1 MKSKSSSC
9 SILKYT
15 AIFFLIGLMSLSN
28 AYAARIKDIASIG
41 GVRDN
46 QLSGYGLIV
55 GLSGTGDTI
64 SNGFTS
70 QTLANLLTRQGLSM
84 KDKTLKA
91 KNVAAVMVTA
101 KLPPFAK
108 KGMRIDAAVA
118 SLGDSTSLLGGTLL
132 MTPLRGADNKIYAVV
147 QGPVTIGGFSAGGGG
162 TGITKNI
169 TTAGRIIN
177 GALIEKELHYDFA
190 QKREFTINLDRPD
203 FTTCRGLAATLS
215 RKIPD
220 VNARIIDSNTVAVS
234 MKESYKGSIVSLVS
248 DIENIDIP
256 VDSVAMVVMN
266 EKTGTVVMGSRV
278 RISTVAVA
286 HGNLSIRIKE
296 TQNVSQ
302 PLPFA
307 PSPLSGSV
315 PTEIE
320 GGTTIAPGGQTVVT
334 TDQSVGVTE
343 EKRKLMIV
351 PQGISIQEVVNA
363 LNAIGVSPRDLIT
376 ILQTIKAAGALQADL
391 RIL

>member
-1 MKSKSSSC
+1 MKSKSSSRD
-9 SILKYT
+9 IFKYA
-15 AIFFLIGLMSLSN
+15 AIFVLIGLMSLSN

-55 GLSGTGDTI
+55 GLNGTGDSIT
-64 SNGFTS
+64 NGFTN
-70 QTLANLLTRQGLSM
+70 QTLANLLSSQGLSM

-108 KGMRIDAAVA
+108 TGMRIDAMVS
-118 SLGDSTSLLGGTLL
+118 SLGDCTSLLGGTLL

-147 QGPVTIGGFSAGGGG
+147 QGPVTIGGFSAGGSG

-169 TTAGRIIN
+169 TTAGRVIN
-177 GALIEKELHYDFA
+177 GAFIERELHYDFA
-190 QKREFTINLDRPD
+190 QKREFTINLNRPD
-203 FTTCRGLAATLS
+203 FTTCRGLEVILS
-215 RKIPD
+215 GKIPD
-220 VNARIIDSNTVAVS
+220 VNAKIIDSNTVAVS
-234 MKESYKGSIVSLVS
+234 LKDSYKGSIVTLVS
-248 DIENIDIP
+248 DIENLDIP
-256 VDSVAMVVMN
+256 VDSVATVVMN
-266 EKTGTVVMGSRV
+266 EKTGTVVMGSKV
-278 RISTVAVA
+278 RISTVAIA

-307 PSPLSGSV
+307 PSPSSSA

-334 TDQSVGVTE
+334 TDKSVGVIE

-391 RIL
+391 MIL